1 MKRLSL
7 AVLMIL
13 TVAALAF
20 GGQKEVNKL
29 MKYMRVTQDSSG
41 SKRIYD
47 ESTPKRLHNNMCY
60 IYLRQKDGKTLSRIV
75 FGAQCEEGST
85 LEKVTVINTLQVDV
99 PFMQYERHTDFTK
112 NKMFHYLDVDGEYLQ
127 HVIWAI
133 LQEDK
138 PRVEFTIK
146 RYTGERITY
155 TFRISKKQLQAIDR
169 VQKLYGELI

>member
-47 ESTPKRLHNNMCY
+47 ESTPKRLHNNALPP
-60 IYLRQKDGKTLSRIV
+60 I
-75 FGAQCEEGST
+75 
-85 LEKVTVINTLQVDV
+85 
-99 PFMQYERHTDFTK
+99 
-112 NKMFHYLDVDGEYLQ
+112 
-127 HVIWAI
+127 
-133 LQEDK
+133 
-138 PRVEFTIK
+138 
-146 RYTGERITY
+146 
-155 TFRISKKQLQAIDR
+155 
-169 VQKLYGELI
+169 